1 MNMPALASAAD
12 LAHRPGSGLLM
23 STTDDLP
30 GWRIVR
36 TLGLVR
42 GNTVR
47 ARNLGVD
54 FVAGLKA
61 LVGGEIGDYT
71 KMLAESREQ
80 SIDRMRAEALQLG
93 ANAIVTIR
101 FTTSTV
107 MQGAAEIL
115 VYGTAV
121 IIEAAGGHPPQGQP
135 GGYPPQGQPGG
146 YPPQGQPGGYP
157 PQGQP
162 GGYPPQGAPGPGG
175 AMPGPGQHGPG
186 PGQGHY

>member
-1 MNMPALASAAD
+1 MNLPAVAAAAD
-12 LAHRPGSGLLM
+12 LQHRPGGAMLM
-23 STTDDLP
+23 SSTDELP
-30 GWRIVR
+30 GYQIVR

-80 SIDRMRAEALQLG
+80 SIDRMRAEALQLD
-93 ANAIVTIR
+93 ANGIVAIR

-121 IIEAAGGHPPQGQP
+121 VVQPLGAAVGGP
-135 GGYPPQGQPGG
+135 
-146 YPPQGQPGGYP
+146 
-157 PQGQP
+157 
-162 GGYPPQGAPGPGG
+162 
-175 AMPGPGQHGPG
+175 
-186 PGQGHY
+186 